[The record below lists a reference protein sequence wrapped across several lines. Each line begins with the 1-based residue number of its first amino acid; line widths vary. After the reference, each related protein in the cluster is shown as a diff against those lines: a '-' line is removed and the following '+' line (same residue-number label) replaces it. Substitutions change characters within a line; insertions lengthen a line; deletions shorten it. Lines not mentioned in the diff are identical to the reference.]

1 MIAIVLTSTIAFLT
15 VADKMPI
22 RAFKLTLLGVVIAL
36 AALALQ
42 HAGLRINVTGSMPIG
57 IYLISSLPADAVERG
72 MLVTACAPITAQK
85 VGRDRGYFAAGPCA
99 GDAEQLLKVVA
110 AVAGDEIR
118 VGSRAIAVNGC
129 PLSNSQVLPFD
140 RRGRT
145 LTSWTPGNYRLG
157 KGEVWLYAPDQRSW
171 DSRYWGPVSVANVSS
186 QALPWLVFSGY
197 SIMRSIEGLSCLPN
211 RSPSAKTSTGASTR
225 TGH

>member
-1 MIAIVLTSTIAFLT
+1 
-15 VADKMPI
+15 MPI

-42 HAGLRINVTGSMPIG
+42 HASLRINVTGSMPIG
-57 IYLISSLPADAVERG
+57 VYLISPLSADAVERG
-72 MLVTACAPITAQK
+72 MLVAACPPITAQK
-85 VGRDRGYFAAGPCA
+85 VGRERGYFAAGPCA

-118 VGSRAIAVNGC
+118 VGSRGIEVNGC

-140 RRGRT
+140 RRGHA
-145 LTSWTPGNYRLG
+145 LTSWAPGNYRLG
-157 KGEVWLYAPDQRSW
+157 KGEIWLYAPDQRSW

-186 QALPWLVFSGY
+186 QALPCLVFSGY
-197 SIMRSIEGLSCLPN
+197 SIMRSIEGFSCLPK
-211 RSPSAKTSTGASTR
+211 RSPVCQNDHRSSTK